1 MSNVTAGATPLAELY
16 QHVIQ
21 EELGLVA
28 RIDEEGDVLFRH
40 PELGTLYFSLSAD
53 DPEFLRLV
61 HPSFADATD
70 LGMGRAELLEIINT
84 VNNRCKAV
92 KLYITQSSG
101 DVVTNRVSA
110 AIESFVAA
118 PDALPSEALLR
129 GIVARCLSAIRHS
142 AAETLREAGVL
153 KPADESAH

>member
-1 MSNVTAGATPLAELY
+1 MSSITSGAASLAALY
-16 QHVIQ
+16 QHVVQ

-40 PELGTLYFSLSAD
+40 PDLGTMYFSLSAD

-61 HPSFADATD
+61 YPSFADATD
-70 LGMGRAELLEIINT
+70 LGLGRPEFLEVLNV

-92 KLYITQSSG
+92 KLY
-101 DVVTNRVSA
+101 VTRSNGEAEAHRVSA

-118 PDALPSEALLR
+118 PDSLPQEALLR
-129 GIVARCLSAIRHS
+129 GIIARCVSAIRHS
-142 AAETLREAGVL
+142 AGEVLKEAGVL
-153 KPADESAH
+153 KPANGSAH